1 MRNPRANYSK
11 LKVIDGINILRSS
24 TIAEILSLNTDKDY
38 DHQMY
43 TEKRSRST
51 NSI

>member
-11 LKVIDGINILRSS
+11 LKVIDGIDIVRSS

-38 DHQMY
+38 DLQMC
-43 TEKRSRST
+43 TGKRSRNT